1 MGTLGKRPK
10 PGEPRPATPQ
20 AKPNGDT
27 NRSLLDIELA
37 LADEFAW
44 KRNLIVFNVN
54 GLSGKLSIFHEC
66 DMLVMTKAGYL
77 TEVEIKRTFADFCN
91 EFKKGHHHESLG
103 PDIKEFWYCVPEG
116 IFEKVSE
123 RLIEEGWL
131 PTGILTYSEE
141 LTFRYRS
148 MSSEFYGN
156 TPVRLF
162 SDSPRPL
169 SLEQQLE
176 LARLG
181 AMRQVSLRKRIQKL
195 EKIASKPNLRCQ
207 NKIIEQEIIIREY
220 RQMFKQ
226 ETGYTLDEKEIIY
239 G

>member
-27 NRSLLDIELA
+27 NRNLLDIELA
-37 LADEFAW
+37 LAEEFSW
-44 KRNLIVFNVN
+44 KRNVIVFNVN
-54 GLSGKLSIFHEC
+54 GLSGKLPIFHEC

-77 TEVEIKRTFADFCN
+77 TEIEIKRSFTDFCN
-91 EFKKGHHHESLG
+91 EFKKRHHHESYG
-103 PDIKEFWYCVPEG
+103 PDIKEFWYCVPQGTLQKVKEKLSENGWCPSG
-116 IFEKVSE
+116 IITYDEK
-123 RLIEEGWL
+123 LNL
-131 PTGILTYSEE
+131 
-141 LTFRYRS
+141 RYNLFPDIPNS
-148 MSSEFYGN
+148 
-156 TPVRLF
+156 VRLF

-181 AMRQVSLRKRIQKL
+181 AMRQITLRKKIQKL
-195 EKIASKPNLRCQ
+195 EKKANKPNERYL
-207 NKIIEQEIIIREY
+207 NKIVEQDIIIKEY
-220 RQMFKQ
+220 RQRFKD
-226 ETGYTLDEKEIIY
+226 ETGYSLDEKEVIY

>member
-27 NRSLLDIELA
+27 NRSLLEIELA
-37 LADEFAW
+37 LAEEFGW
-44 KRNLIVFNVN
+44 KRNVIVFNVN
-54 GLSGKLSIFHEC
+54 GLSGKLPIFHEC

-77 TEVEIKRTFADFCN
+77 TEIEIKRSFTDFCN
-91 EFKKGHHHESLG
+91 EFKKRHHHESYG
-103 PDIKEFWYCVPEG
+103 PDIKEFWYCVPQGTLQKVKEKLLENGWCPSG
-116 IFEKVSE
+116 IITYDEK
-123 RLIEEGWL
+123 LNL
-131 PTGILTYSEE
+131 
-141 LTFRYRS
+141 RYNLVPDIPNS
-148 MSSEFYGN
+148 
-156 TPVRLF
+156 VRLF

-181 AMRQVSLRKRIQKL
+181 AMRQITLRKKIQKL
-195 EKIASKPNLRCQ
+195 EKKSNKPNERYL
-207 NKIIEQEIIIREY
+207 NKIVEQDIIIKEY
-220 RQMFKQ
+220 RQQFKD
-226 ETGYTLDEKEIIY
+226 ETGYSLDEKEVIY

>member
-1 MGTLGKRPK
+1 MGTLGKRPQ

-37 LADEFAW
+37 LAEEFGW
-44 KRNLIVFNVN
+44 KRNVIVFNVN
-54 GLSGKLSIFHEC
+54 GLSGKLPIFHEC

-77 TEVEIKRTFADFCN
+77 TEIEIKRSFTDFCN
-91 EFKKGHHHESLG
+91 EFKKRHHHESYG
-103 PDIKEFWYCVPEG
+103 PDIKEFWYCVPQGTLQKVKEKLSENGWCPSG
-116 IFEKVSE
+116 IITYDEK
-123 RLIEEGWL
+123 LNL
-131 PTGILTYSEE
+131 
-141 LTFRYRS
+141 RYNLFPDIPNS
-148 MSSEFYGN
+148 
-156 TPVRLF
+156 VRLY

-181 AMRQVSLRKRIQKL
+181 VMRQITLRKKIQKL
-195 EKIASKPNLRCQ
+195 EKKANKPNERYL
-207 NKIIEQEIIIREY
+207 NKIVEQDIIIKEY
-220 RQMFKQ
+220 RQRFKD
-226 ETGYTLDEKEIIY
+226 ETGYSLDEKEIIF